1 MNVQIDWSAL
11 GEVFLVSF
19 TAAIGVIVLFAFG
32 VSALAVPAINPTLA
46 PSETTTAATTP
57 STAPPTAPPTALR
70 PLAALCFLTCALVVA
85 YSLYLIIA
93 K

>member
-32 VSALAVPAINPTLA
+32 VSGLAVPATNPTPA
-46 PSETTTAATTP
+46 PSETTTAATT
-57 STAPPTAPPTALR
+57 PPTAPPTALR

>member
-1 MNVQIDWSAL
+1 VNVQIDWAAL

-32 VSALAVPAINPTLA
+32 VSGLAVPATNPTLA
-46 PSETTTAATTP
+46 LSETTTAATT
-57 STAPPTAPPTALR
+57 PPTALR